1 MDKTNLFY
9 KFRFYSIIL
18 FCNCYFGSLVF
29 AQVDQVKTD
38 TSSLIK
44 PLEIVAF
51 KNINKVTYYQNNSDL
66 RKIERLNRQ
75 KKWQELYD
83 VLIDYIS
90 NFGIQNFYKDTHLIW
105 KLAKLVEL
113 LDDAEKAKP
122 LYRLVLKH
130 HHEGINL
137 KEIEL
142 YYDSL
147 NEQAKDIYV
156 PIDYYYEL
164 VEHRK
169 TIDTL
174 KPPHGVLLNMGG
186 NINSKWADYGPSM
199 SINDKQLIFTSKR
212 NQIRR
217 QLNYVDN
224 EDVFTSYKI
233 GNNYWSESKPVI
245 GINSRYNEGSPCMSR
260 DGKKI
265 YFSRCDC
272 PNCYGDCDL
281 FVAEMDEDSTW
292 TNIEN
297 LGINVNSVGWDSHP
311 SLSHSEDTLFFASDR
326 IGGFGLSDIYFTY
339 KTDDGEWSPARNIGP
354 IINTRNNDVSPFY
367 HPTHHL
373 LYFSS
378 NGQLYNFGEYDI
390 FKVYRQ
396 NGTFTEP
403 MNIGPLV
410 NGMGSEFYFTIDS
423 RSTHL
428 FYARSSTR
436 NLNRLD
442 LYSFPLPMEAQP
454 GAVISV
460 TGTLTDSLTGKP
472 FKGIVSIIDLDEGIE
487 IAPKFLKADGS
498 FEFKLINQRNYLLV
512 IQGDDFFRIEEVFY
526 LDGPAA
532 FNKVTEPIASKV
544 KFESIAF
551 DVGKAQLKEAMYADL
566 NKIVNFMYD
575 NPDFQLRILGHTD
588 DVGSPAYNLKL
599 SENRARNIYRYMVEF
614 GGVEPERI
622 SYKGFGSTKPIIE
635 KDTEEARKIN
645 RRVEFEIYRPALNE
659 LNTN

>member
-9 KFRFYSIIL
+9 KFRFYSIVL

-29 AQVDQVKTD
+29 AQVDRVKTD

-44 PLEIVAF
+44 PLEIVTF
-51 KNINKVTYYQNNSDL
+51 KNVNKVTYYQNNSDL
-66 RKIERLNRQ
+66 RKIERLDRQ

-245 GINSRYNEGSPCMSR
+245 GINSRYNEGSPFMSR

-292 TNIEN
+292 ANIEN

-311 SLSHSEDTLFFASDR
+311 SLSHSEDTLYFASDR
-326 IGGFGLSDIYFTY
+326 IGGFGLSD
-339 KTDDGEWSPARNIGP
+339 
-354 IINTRNNDVSPFY
+354 V
-367 HPTHHL
+367 
-373 LYFSS
+373 
-378 NGQLYNFGEYDI
+378 
-390 FKVYRQ
+390 
-396 NGTFTEP
+396 
-403 MNIGPLV
+403 
-410 NGMGSEFYFTIDS
+410 
-423 RSTHL
+423 
-428 FYARSSTR
+428 
-436 NLNRLD
+436 
-442 LYSFPLPMEAQP
+442 
-454 GAVISV
+454 
-460 TGTLTDSLTGKP
+460 
-472 FKGIVSIIDLDEGIE
+472 
-487 IAPKFLKADGS
+487 
-498 FEFKLINQRNYLLV
+498 
-512 IQGDDFFRIEEVFY
+512 
-526 LDGPAA
+526 
-532 FNKVTEPIASKV
+532 
-544 KFESIAF
+544 
-551 DVGKAQLKEAMYADL
+551 
-566 NKIVNFMYD
+566 
-575 NPDFQLRILGHTD
+575 
-588 DVGSPAYNLKL
+588 
-599 SENRARNIYRYMVEF
+599 EN
-614 GGVEPERI
+614 
-622 SYKGFGSTKPIIE
+622 
-635 KDTEEARKIN
+635 
-645 RRVEFEIYRPALNE
+645 
-659 LNTN
+659 

>member
-18 FCNCYFGSLVF
+18 LCNCCFGSLVF
-29 AQVDQVKTD
+29 AQDDKVTTD

-44 PLEIVAF
+44 PLEIVTF
-51 KNINKVTYYQNNSDL
+51 KNIDKVTYYQNNSDL
-66 RKIERLNRQ
+66 RKIEQLDRQ

-83 VLIDYIS
+83 VLISYIS

-137 KEIEL
+137 KEIEF

-224 EDVFTSYKI
+224 EDIFTSYKI
-233 GNNYWSESKPVI
+233 GNNYWSESKPVT

-272 PNCYGDCDL
+272 RNCYGDCDL

-311 SLSHSEDTLFFASDR
+311 SLSHSEDTLYFASDR

-339 KTDDGEWSPARNIGP
+339 KTADGEWSPARNIGP
-354 IINTRNNDVSPFY
+354 IINTRNNEVSPFY

-390 FKVYRQ
+390 FKTYRQ

-403 MNIGPLV
+403 MNTGPLV

-436 NLNRLD
+436 NLSRLD

-460 TGTLTDSLTGKP
+460 TGTLTDSLSGKP

-487 IAPKFLKADGS
+487 VAPKFLKPDGS
-498 FEFKLINQRNYLLV
+498 FEFRLINQRNYLLV

-526 LDGPAA
+526 LDGPAE

-551 DVGKAQLKEAMYADL
+551 DVGRAQLKEAMYADL

-599 SENRARNIYRYMVEF
+599 SENRAGNIYRYMVEF
-614 GGVEPERI
+614 GGVESDRI